1 MSMPAVFLSHLM
13 SKTVRNVCHCDIV
26 EIRSVGKSDSFINKR
41 IEFFLTK
48 TIYLRPPTV
57 HIMTCYI
64 YKMAIVSWPYTL

>member
-41 IEFFLTK
+41 IEFF
-48 TIYLRPPTV
+48 
-57 HIMTCYI
+57 
-64 YKMAIVSWPYTL
+64 